1 MFHDGIVQL
10 KGVTSR
16 KGGAGAVTT
25 FSDPLPTPAKVSAG
39 KEESSFPRGM
49 RSSAE
54 CEGGSRWEESVK
66 RMLKQFDLL

>member
-39 KEESSFPRGM
+39 KGREQFPQGD
-49 RSSAE
+49 AE
-54 CEGGSRWEESVK
+54 LS
-66 RMLKQFDLL
+66 